1 MFIVTRKDEKII
13 KLEKKNDDAIRE
25 NIKLM
30 GQINDIQDEIL
41 RILDNIE
48 KNLTRNDYDN
58 PRAKIAITLEYLRK
72 EKNIILEDKKIEL
85 DDGQIN

>member
-1 MFIVTRKDEKII
+1 M
-13 KLEKKNDDAIRE
+13 
-25 NIKLM
+25 
-30 GQINDIQDEIL
+30 L

-48 KNLTRNDYDN
+48 SNLTRNDYDN
-58 PRAKIAITLEYLRK
+58 PRAKIAITLEYVRK